1 VKCQN
6 TIIGNNFIRGIFGRS
21 MHVARDWTPP
31 KEHHLVASCHVGVDG
46 EGFQDKR
53 VREMVHEN
61 DLVATTLSLES
72 RTPERSRLER
82 SSTTTLGHVKG
93 LLRSFGGGFFSQERQ
108 FSNFNVKTKVI
119 CEFCPLKSRVV
130 HM

>member
-1 VKCQN
+1 
-6 TIIGNNFIRGIFGRS
+6 
-21 MHVARDWTPP
+21 
-31 KEHHLVASCHVGVDG
+31 
-46 EGFQDKR
+46 
-53 VREMVHEN
+53 MVHEN
-61 DLVATTLSLES
+61 DLVAMTLSLES
-72 RTPERSRLER
+72 RTPERSWLER
-82 SSTTTLGHVKG
+82 SSATTLGHVKG